1 MANKANYHLLAT
13 SRSELRAPSSE
24 QFSSPPSH
32 FVTAPWGALG
42 TGFPRPLASL
52 RTACAFLFTPQ
63 SLRDSPRWGHWGPDS
78 PDPLRRFALR
88 AHFFSP
94 PSHFVTAPWG
104 ALGTGFPRPLA
115 SLRSEFEDFYPNISH
130 LLRGRGWPRLQGG
143 DN

>member
-13 SRSELRAPSSE
+13 SRSELRAPSN
-24 QFSSPPSH
+24 F
-32 FVTAPWGALG
+32 
-42 TGFPRPLASL
+42 
-52 RTACAFLFTPQ
+52 FTPQ

-104 ALGTGFPRPLA
+104 GTGDRIPQTPCVA
-115 SLRSEFEDFYPNISH
+115 SLRVRRLLSEHIPPSYEAEGGHGCKEVIIRFGSILVIH
-130 LLRGRGWPRLQGG
+130 LLII
-143 DN
+143 

>member
-78 PDPLRRFALR
+78 PDPLRRFA
-88 AHFFSP
+88 
-94 PSHFVTAPWG
+94 PSSKTFIRTYPTSYG
-104 ALGTGFPRPLA
+104 AEGGHGCK
-115 SLRSEFEDFYPNISH
+115 EVIISFGSILVIH
-130 LLRGRGWPRLQGG
+130 LLII
-143 DN
+143 

>member
-1 MANKANYHLLAT
+1 MANKDNYHLLAT
-13 SRSELRAPSSE
+13 SRSELRAPSYE

-78 PDPLRRFALR
+78 PDPLRRFAPSSKTFIR
-88 AHFFSP
+88 TYP
-94 PSHFVTAPWG
+94 PSYEAEGGHGCKEVI
-104 ALGTGFPRPLA
+104 
-115 SLRSEFEDFYPNISH
+115 ISFGSILVIH
-130 LLRGRGWPRLQGG
+130 LLII
-143 DN
+143 

>member
-13 SRSELRAPSSE
+13 SRSELRAPSN
-24 QFSSPPSH
+24 F
-32 FVTAPWGALG
+32 
-42 TGFPRPLASL
+42 
-52 RTACAFLFTPQ
+52 FTPQ

-115 SLRSEFEDFYPNISH
+115 SLRSEFEDFYPNISPP
-130 LLRGRGWPRLQGG
+130 LTGPRVATVARR
-143 DN
+143 

>member
-13 SRSELRAPSSE
+13 SRSELRAPSTE

-63 SLRDSPRWGHWGPDS
+63 SLRDSPLG
-78 PDPLRRFALR
+78 
-88 AHFFSP
+88 
-94 PSHFVTAPWG
+94 
-104 ALGTGFPRPLA
+104 GTGDRIPQTPCVA
-115 SLRSEFEDFYPNISH
+115 SLRVRRLLSEHIPPSYEAEGGHGCKEVIIGFGSILVIH
-130 LLRGRGWPRLQGG
+130 LLII
-143 DN
+143 

>member
-13 SRSELRAPSSE
+13 SRSELRAPSN
-24 QFSSPPSH
+24 F
-32 FVTAPWGALG
+32 
-42 TGFPRPLASL
+42 
-52 RTACAFLFTPQ
+52 FTPL

-78 PDPLRRFALR
+78 PDPLRRYALR

-115 SLRSEFEDFYPNISH
+115 SLRSEFEDFYPNISPP
-130 LLRGRGWPRLQGG
+130 LTRPRVATVARR
-143 DN
+143 

>member
-24 QFSSPPSH
+24 HFSSPPSH

-63 SLRDSPRWGHWGPDS
+63 SLRDSPRWGHRGPDS
-78 PDPLRRFALR
+78 PDPLRRDALR
-88 AHFFSP
+88 AHYFSP
-94 PSHFVTAPWG
+94 PSHFVTAPG
-104 ALGTGFPRPLA
+104 GGTGDRIPQTPCVA
-115 SLRSEFEDFYPNISH
+115 SLRVRRLLSEHIPP
-130 LLRGRGWPRLQGG
+130 LTRPRVATVARR
-143 DN
+143 